1 MDLTSRFTGEDGNR
15 RTLALL
21 LAEAM
26 LSQAQD
32 GEMVSSFDLE
42 LLCIVLRSLLPPDVP

>member
-1 MDLTSRFTGEDGNR
+1 MGLTVASPAEDESR